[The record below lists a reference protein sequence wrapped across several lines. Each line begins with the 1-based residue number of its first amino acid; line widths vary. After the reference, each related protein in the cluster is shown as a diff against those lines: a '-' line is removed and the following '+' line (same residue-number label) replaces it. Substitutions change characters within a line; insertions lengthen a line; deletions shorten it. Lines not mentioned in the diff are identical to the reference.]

1 MHVHGIKHNL
11 LGTKKS
17 IMRFLRDL
25 FFLSAIVSLISACSK
40 TADLNPAPIAATAGM
55 GYEADT
61 SQETSTP
68 LELRGFCD
76 ASAAVSLAPGIFIVA
91 NDEDNILRVYKPDT
105 SQEPIYTFD
114 LDSFL
119 AVTTKNSEADIE
131 GATRIGANIYWITS
145 HGTNKD
151 GKVRPN
157 RHRLF
162 AIEVKVG
169 DGQITVVPVGK
180 PYADLVNDLSNAP
193 ELKIY
198 ALDIA
203 ATRAPKEQ
211 DSLNIEGL
219 AATPQGTL
227 LIAFR
232 NPIHEGKALIVP
244 LENPL
249 EVIQGKARPQFGH
262 PILLSL
268 GGLGIRSMEYSELH
282 HQYFIIAGPY
292 ADEGDFKLYQWN
304 GSFTETPLLID
315 NVQFTGLHP
324 EALVLY
330 PEERN
335 KIQVLSDD
343 GGRKLEGVECKDL
356 PIMQQRFR
364 SLWVSP

>member
-1 MHVHGIKHNL
+1 
-11 LGTKKS
+11 
-17 IMRFLRDL
+17 MRFLKYL
-25 FFLSAIVSLISACSK
+25 ISISAIVSLASACSK
-40 TADLNPAPIAATAGM
+40 TADVNPVLVTATAGM
-55 GYEADT
+55 GYETDVA
-61 SQETSTP
+61 QETSTP
-68 LELRGFCD
+68 LELLGFCD

-105 SQEPIYTFD
+105 SQKPFYTFD
-114 LDSFL
+114 LNSFL
-119 AVTTKNSEADIE
+119 VVTIKNSEADIE
-131 GATRIGANIYWITS
+131 DATRMGANIYWITS

-162 AIEVKVG
+162 ATQVKVN
-169 DGQITVVPVGK
+169 DGQITVVPVGR
-180 PYADLVNDLSNAP
+180 PYADLVNDLSNSP

-198 ALDIA
+198 ALDKA
-203 ATRAPKEQ
+203 ATKAPKER

-232 NPIHEGKALIVP
+232 NPIPEGKALIVP
-244 LENPL
+244 LENPSD
-249 EVIQGKARPQFGH
+249 VIQGQARAQFGH

-268 GGLGIRSMEYSELH
+268 GGLGIRSIEYSELH

-315 NVQFTGLHP
+315 NIQFTGLHP